1 MSNALLRAAR
11 AGLRHQQ
18 WRRSHHSN
26 ALLGSVSSASR
37 NRSLFSQRHRIGFK
51 SQPQPRLNSPTNMVF
66 RTFFWSKDDS
76 GDEKPDSAKKQD
88 DDGDGAVHLEA
99 AEDKTTTALA
109 GQRIPAPDR
118 VLALPV
124 TSRPLFPGLS
134 CHIHVRDPDTIK
146 HLQNLSKEGQPF
158 VGVFLE
164 KQPPTTEFINVLQS
178 GITYVDE
185 PVKLDEL
192 YDVGT
197 LAQIIRAAQD
207 KDDGSVLVMLQGH
220 RRIRMKP
227 GQQLEALNATDNAGP
242 PQVGVDHLYLKPYDP
257 KSENVIMYTNE
268 ILSTLRQITALNP
281 LFREQ
286 VQYLAQS
293 MNILD
298 PARIADLATSLS
310 TSSREDLQD
319 ILCTLGAEERLK
331 KMLDIVKQEHQRAT
345 MQQEIAA
352 QVEKKM
358 GEDQRKY
365 FLREQLKSIKK
376 ELGIEK
382 DDKDA
387 VRQKFLER
395 LSTEGVKPPEE
406 VQLTIDDEM
415 EKFSALE
422 KNSAEYNVTRNYLDW
437 LTSLPWGKHTQDV
450 FDVGTAIQVL
460 DQDHYGMKDV
470 KDRILEFIA
479 VGKLRGQ
486 VQGKILCL
494 VGPPGVGKTSI
505 ASSIGRC
512 IGREFHRFSVGGVSD
527 VSEIKGHRRT
537 YVGAMPGKLIQT
549 LKATGVSNPVLLI
562 DEIDKL
568 GHGGMHGDPASALL
582 EVLDPSQNSTFMDHY
597 LDVPVDLSKVLFVC
611 TANTTETIPGPL
623 LDRMEVVRLPGYD
636 LPEKTAI
643 AQRYLVPKILQATGL
658 AGESNELVGDSATK
672 ATASISTAA
681 LNKLIGSYCREA
693 GVRMLE
699 RKLETIFRKV
709 ALKVVREETPG
720 EQIIEVQENDLTSY
734 VGQPVFDSKRMY
746 DETPVGVV
754 MGLAWSSM
762 GGSTLYIEAASS
774 GPSDRA
780 GLQVTGN
787 MKDVMRE
794 STQIA
799 LTCAK
804 IKLAEWASNVD
815 FLDSHSL
822 HLHVPE
828 GATPKDGPS
837 AGCTMVTA
845 LLSLALN
852 RPVRNDLAMTGEIS
866 LTGRILPVGGIR
878 EKVIAARREGVT
890 CLVLPR
896 GNQHDFQD
904 LPDYLRDGLEVH
916 FAEHYDDV
924 FDVAFCE
931 DSDLTF

>member
-1 MSNALLRAAR
+1 MMIGAELFPPLCDSLLRGAFDFPLFRCPLWWTRFALAFFLSLLLLSCLNIFSRSFFPAYSAFRPFLSKWATPRTRPRLGGSPKPAEMSNALLRAAR

-352 QVEKKM
+352 QVSCM
-358 GEDQRKY
+358 
-365 FLREQLKSIKK
+365 
-376 ELGIEK
+376 
-382 DDKDA
+382 
-387 VRQKFLER
+387 
-395 LSTEGVKPPEE
+395 
-406 VQLTIDDEM
+406 
-415 EKFSALE
+415 
-422 KNSAEYNVTRNYLDW
+422 
-437 LTSLPWGKHTQDV
+437 
-450 FDVGTAIQVL
+450 
-460 DQDHYGMKDV
+460 
-470 KDRILEFIA
+470 
-479 VGKLRGQ
+479 
-486 VQGKILCL
+486 
-494 VGPPGVGKTSI
+494 
-505 ASSIGRC
+505 
-512 IGREFHRFSVGGVSD
+512 
-527 VSEIKGHRRT
+527 
-537 YVGAMPGKLIQT
+537 
-549 LKATGVSNPVLLI
+549 
-562 DEIDKL
+562 
-568 GHGGMHGDPASALL
+568 
-582 EVLDPSQNSTFMDHY
+582 
-597 LDVPVDLSKVLFVC
+597 
-611 TANTTETIPGPL
+611 
-623 LDRMEVVRLPGYD
+623 
-636 LPEKTAI
+636 
-643 AQRYLVPKILQATGL
+643 
-658 AGESNELVGDSATK
+658 
-672 ATASISTAA
+672 
-681 LNKLIGSYCREA
+681 
-693 GVRMLE
+693 
-699 RKLETIFRKV
+699 
-709 ALKVVREETPG
+709 
-720 EQIIEVQENDLTSY
+720 
-734 VGQPVFDSKRMY
+734 
-746 DETPVGVV
+746 
-754 MGLAWSSM
+754 
-762 GGSTLYIEAASS
+762 
-774 GPSDRA
+774 
-780 GLQVTGN
+780 
-787 MKDVMRE
+787 
-794 STQIA
+794 
-799 LTCAK
+799 
-804 IKLAEWASNVD
+804 
-815 FLDSHSL
+815 
-822 HLHVPE
+822 
-828 GATPKDGPS
+828 
-837 AGCTMVTA
+837 
-845 LLSLALN
+845 
-852 RPVRNDLAMTGEIS
+852 
-866 LTGRILPVGGIR
+866 
-878 EKVIAARREGVT
+878 
-890 CLVLPR
+890 
-896 GNQHDFQD
+896 
-904 LPDYLRDGLEVH
+904 
-916 FAEHYDDV
+916 
-924 FDVAFCE
+924 
-931 DSDLTF
+931 